1 MNSQGKRLAAALAIS
16 AGLWAQDPP
25 HPWNGRTGRALIDM
39 PADDSGVDLPLDEN
53 VLRERLE
60 KYGVGVAKGAS
71 VTVTLV
77 KRKGDHF
84 EVHLNGGGFTNRE
97 LFGLP
102 GFDSSRWGTTDEEA
116 RARRDMLGTRD
127 PKLRKTYER
136 RYNSLRTRRVTPL
149 RKAYEREQRAKRGSR
164 FNVRL
169 ESGDEAGLEQA
180 LAPYLSFAP

>member
-1 MNSQGKRLAAALAIS
+1 MKCQGKRLGLALWMA
-16 AGLWAQDPP
+16 AGLWAQEPS
-25 HPWNGRTGRALIDM
+25 HPWNGRAGRALLDM
-39 PADDSGVDLPLDEN
+39 PADDSGVDLPLDQA

-77 KRKGDHF
+77 KRKGDHI

-102 GFDSSRWGTTDEEA
+102 GFDSSRWGITDEEQ
-116 RARRDMLGTRD
+116 RARRDMIGTRD
-127 PKLRKTYER
+127 PKRRKTYER

-149 RKAYEREQRAKRGSR
+149 RKAYEMEQRAKRGSR

-169 ESGDEAGLEQA
+169 QSGDEAGLEQA
-180 LAPYLSFAP
+180 LAPYVAFPP